1 MKKYINNY
9 LKNPNFFLFFAIVSS
24 AILLMLVG
32 THTYNVMED
41 VLENS
46 KQAQIERN
54 DIKDIPFLDEVLT
67 NSALLAATTGDA
79 QWEQRYRLFEPK
91 LDQVIKYLIRL
102 DTLNN
107 LHKMLKL
114 TDNANVSLV
123 AMENRVFELVRD
135 RKLDEAVTIMKGSEY
150 ARQKAFYSE
159 GLTTFIKLHELETD
173 KLQTRLRNSAKNSKW
188 FFGLVILLLVI
199 VWLPIERF
207 LRKSRVQMLQQNQEL
222 ELQIQA
228 RKESESKLH
237 ESQKQTEK
245 VYEQLQESIKASG
258 VGLWDWNMQTNEVY
272 QSPEWKKQIG
282 YEDDELQGSVEIYMS
297 HLHPDD
303 AKRIEEATKEFIS
316 GKRDKFESEYR
327 FRHKDGS
334 YRWILARGSIQ
345 FGDNGKPL
353 HLLGSHLDITE
364 RKKTEE
370 KINMLAHAVK
380 NSADCIAITDKDY
393 QIIFVNDS
401 FCKVYGYKEEEIV
414 GQPISII
421 HSEHNLPEV
430 SNDLFSTLA
439 KKEMWTGEV
448 LNKRKVGIDFPVQLS
463 LAPLLN
469 DKGEL
474 IAVVGVTRDI
484 TERKSAEAEIK
495 KTNAALTKLNAEK
508 DKFFSIIAHDLKP
521 PFNAIVGFS
530 EILDEQVKENNY
542 QGIEE
547 YTGII
552 LHSSQRAMDLLMN
565 LMEWSRSQTGKME
578 FNPAYFQMTELINE
592 VELLLDNAAGQKSI
606 TITKTLPNNVPVF
619 ADKNMMSTV
628 LRNLISNA
636 IKFTHPGGWIIISAE
651 EKEGLTVSVID
662 NGVGIPKDRIEQ
674 LFRIDENYST
684 YGTQNERGTGLGLIL
699 CKEFIEKH
707 GGKIWVE
714 SEEGKGSIF
723 YFTIP

>member
-1 MKKYINNY
+1 MNLPFKTMKKYINNY

-91 LDQVIKYLIRL
+91 LDQVIKYLTRL

-173 KLQTRLRNSAKNSKW
+173 KLQTRLRNCAKNSKW

-345 FGDNGKPL
+345 FVITETIALIGFT
-353 HLLGSHLDITE
+353 SDITE

-370 KINMLAHAVK
+370 K
-380 NSADCIAITDKDY
+380 
-393 QIIFVNDS
+393 
-401 FCKVYGYKEEEIV
+401 
-414 GQPISII
+414 
-421 HSEHNLPEV
+421 
-430 SNDLFSTLA
+430 
-439 KKEMWTGEV
+439 
-448 LNKRKVGIDFPVQLS
+448 
-463 LAPLLN
+463 
-469 DKGEL
+469 
-474 IAVVGVTRDI
+474 
-484 TERKSAEAEIK
+484 
-495 KTNAALTKLNAEK
+495 
-508 DKFFSIIAHDLKP
+508 
-521 PFNAIVGFS
+521 
-530 EILDEQVKENNY
+530 
-542 QGIEE
+542 
-547 YTGII
+547 
-552 LHSSQRAMDLLMN
+552 
-565 LMEWSRSQTGKME
+565 
-578 FNPAYFQMTELINE
+578 
-592 VELLLDNAAGQKSI
+592 
-606 TITKTLPNNVPVF
+606 
-619 ADKNMMSTV
+619 
-628 LRNLISNA
+628 
-636 IKFTHPGGWIIISAE
+636 
-651 EKEGLTVSVID
+651 
-662 NGVGIPKDRIEQ
+662 
-674 LFRIDENYST
+674 
-684 YGTQNERGTGLGLIL
+684 
-699 CKEFIEKH
+699 
-707 GGKIWVE
+707 
-714 SEEGKGSIF
+714 
-723 YFTIP
+723 